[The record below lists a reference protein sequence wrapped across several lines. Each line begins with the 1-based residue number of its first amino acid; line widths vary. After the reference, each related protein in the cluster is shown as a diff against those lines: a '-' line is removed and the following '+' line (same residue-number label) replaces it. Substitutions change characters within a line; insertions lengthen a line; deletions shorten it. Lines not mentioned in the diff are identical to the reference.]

1 MFYRVLWPALISAVA
16 LAVADIADA
25 LVVGARVGERGLAA
39 IGIVTPVYMIYNLIG
54 YGFSTGGCVTHGKLT
69 SAARNYDALCH
80 FRTLAAWLLG
90 ISAVI
95 AVGGNLLM
103 MPLLS
108 MLGVDGSRPELLALC
123 EAYARPM
130 IAAAPVFMLNFILY
144 DFVRCD
150 DGVRLASLG
159 FSLGCAADLALN
171 VVLVLILDM
180 GVLGSV
186 IATVTAQA
194 VSVIVMSI
202 HLFTGRG
209 VLRLKA
215 IVRAVADPK
224 EIRKEVFSSLTIG
237 FSTSIRYVFQF
248 LFLPLGNRL
257 LLRAGDLGIIDG
269 DLYVAVFDVVMN
281 VSYVS
286 SSVFQASSETMQPL
300 ASVFSEEHD
309 RDSLKCVLRL
319 ALGWGLALGA
329 ALAGLLAL
337 FAGPVSSFFGVT
349 ENASQAVSVP
359 AIRIF
364 CLSAPMGGCL
374 IILMGFYQ
382 SVGESKLSSL
392 ITLMRSALFLLPIAF
407 VFGMFY
413 PAGFWW
419 LFPAC
424 EAASLLLL
432 GMVTHFRRKIVRD
445 ADIPVFSAVMDNGD
459 HELQRVMEGIERFC
473 EEQEF
478 PMKKAMQLQLAAEEL
493 CLVTLEKAFTGKPE
507 EYIQVTL
514 CEEKNGD
521 FSLRIRNSAPYFNP
535 LDMKMGRLQQDA
547 KEEFLDSIGVMMV
560 KKQAKALYY
569 RNYEGF
575 NVVLAIL

>member
-16 LAVADIADA
+16 LAVADTADA
-25 LVVGARVGERGLAA
+25 LVVGARVGEKGLAA

-80 FRTLAAWLLG
+80 FRIMAVWLLG

-95 AVGGNLLM
+95 AIGGNLLM
-103 MPLLS
+103 GPLLS
-108 MLGVDGSRPELLALC
+108 LLGVDGSRPELLGLC
-123 EAYARPM
+123 EEYARPM
-130 IAAAPVFMLNFILY
+130 ITAAPVFMLNFILY

-159 FSLGCAADLALN
+159 FSLGCAADLGLN
-171 VVLVLILDM
+171 VLLVLILGM
-180 GVLGSV
+180 GVKGSI
-186 IATVTAQA
+186 IATVAAQA
-194 VSVIVMSI
+194 LSVTVLSI
-202 HLFTGRG
+202 HLFNSRG
-209 VLRLKA
+209 VLRLKD
-215 IVRAVADPK
+215 ILRAVGDRK
-224 EIRKEVFSSLTIG
+224 EIRKEVISSLIIG

-248 LFLPLGNRL
+248 MFLPLGNRL
-257 LLRAGDLGIIDG
+257 LLRAGDLGLIDG

-286 SSVFQASSETMQPL
+286 ASVFQASSETMQPL

-319 ALGWGLALGA
+319 ALVWGLALGS

-337 FAGPVSSFFGVT
+337 FAGSVSSFFGVT
-349 ENASQAVSVP
+349 EAASQAVSNP

-364 CLSAPMGGCL
+364 CLSAPMGGSL
-374 IILMGFYQ
+374 IILMGYYQ
-382 SVGESKLSSL
+382 SVGESRLSRL

-407 VFGMFY
+407 VFGMFF
-413 PAGFWW
+413 PEGFWW
-419 LFPAC
+419 LFPAS
-424 EAASLLLL
+424 EAASLLILAAAAR
-432 GMVTHFRRKIVRD
+432 FRRESTKG

-459 HELQRVMEGIERFC
+459 HELQRVLEGLERFC
-473 EEQEF
+473 EEQEY
-478 PMKKAMQLQLAAEEL
+478 PMKKAMQIQLATEEL

-507 EYIQVTL
+507 EYIQVTM
-514 CEEKNGD
+514 CEEANGD
-521 FSLRIRNSAPYFNP
+521 YYLRIRNSAPYFNP
-535 LDMKMGRLQQDA
+535 LDMKMGRIQQDA
-547 KEEFLDSIGVMMV
+547 KEDFMDSIGVMMV